1 MSVITDFYQF
11 KYSRNNFYIELLIN
25 RTALFFI
32 EKALEERL
40 SDLNLTKDSECA
52 YMRLKEQFQESRI
65 ESDMPYVELR
75 INKCYLKYMQKL
87 HCYFDV
93 RNEYEPIKVLSDYIE
108 FFSIAEI
115 DSILTFYGL
124 NEDTKIRVLSNI

>member
-25 RTALFFI
+25 KTALFCI

-65 ESDMPYVELR
+65 ESELPYVELR

-87 HCYFDV
+87 YYYFNG
-93 RNEYEPIKVLSDYIE
+93 RNEYEPIKVLSDYIQYY
-108 FFSIAEI
+108 SIPEI
-115 DSILTFYGL
+115 DGISSFTGL
-124 NEDTKIRVLSNI
+124 NEDIKIRVLSKI

>member
-1 MSVITDFYQF
+1 MNVITDFYQF

-25 RTALFFI
+25 KTALFFI
-32 EKALEERL
+32 EKALVERL

-87 HCYFDV
+87 HCYFNV
-93 RNEYEPIKVLSDYIE
+93 RNVYEPIKVLSDYIE